1 MQARRALR
9 AAFPHTIPILTGFLF
24 LGTAYGIYMNVSGFP
39 FWVPMLTSAFVYGGS
54 LEFVIVGMLLSPF
67 APLQTFLMALMIQAR
82 HLFYGVAMLDRF
94 RGTGWKK
101 PYLIFSLCDE
111 TFSVSCAA
119 EPPLGVDRGWSMFFI
134 ALLNQFYWVFAA
146 TLGGLLGTLM
156 TFSTEELDFV
166 MTAMFVVILL
176 EQLLKEK
183 NHCTALIGLGASA
196 VCLAIFG
203 ADSFLI
209 PAMLVILFLLTALR
223 APIERSVDA

>member
-111 TFSVSCAA
+111 TFSVSYAA
-119 EPPLGVDRGWSMFFI
+119 EPPLGVDRGWFMFFI

-146 TLGGLLGTLM
+146 TLGGLLGMRAFRHKTLHKR
-156 TFSTEELDFV
+156 FSWGV
-166 MTAMFVVILL
+166 
-176 EQLLKEK
+176 
-183 NHCTALIGLGASA
+183 
-196 VCLAIFG
+196 
-203 ADSFLI
+203 
-209 PAMLVILFLLTALR
+209 PAMLVFQATLLACLLIHY
-223 APIERSVDA
+223 A